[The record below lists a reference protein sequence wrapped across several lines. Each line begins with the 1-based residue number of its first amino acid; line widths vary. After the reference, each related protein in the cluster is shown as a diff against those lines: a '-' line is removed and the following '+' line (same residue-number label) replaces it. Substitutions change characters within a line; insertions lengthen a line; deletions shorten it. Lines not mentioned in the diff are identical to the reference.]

1 MEAARTRP
9 YPTKGYQQTMFCR
22 VPLSSLSLSRFH
34 GSCIRSVFQ
43 FLCAHQPDAA
53 PRFYSILYSNDRK
66 GHRRAATIMPDR
78 STAKYSLQI
87 SSTRIVSVNEARTS
101 YASSVRSE
109 GGTLDREPFSF
120 FRLKR
125 LQSAKVIKR
134 PLNRCEST
142 ETRFGAENIFCPTD
156 RLEQDFNAN
165 VKDTPKV

>member
-1 MEAARTRP
+1 MPLPR
-9 YPTKGYQQTMFCR
+9 KR
-22 VPLSSLSLSRFH
+22 VSADNVLPRAVKLTFFIPIPWILH
-34 GSCIRSVFQ
+34 QIPVFQ

>member
-1 MEAARTRP
+1 MPLPRKRVSADNVLPRAVKLTFFIP
-9 YPTKGYQQTMFCR
+9 IPWILHQIR
-22 VPLSSLSLSRFH
+22 VPIFVRAST
-34 GSCIRSVFQ
+34 GC
-43 FLCAHQPDAA
+43 CAP
-53 PRFYSILYSNDRK
+53 FYSILYSNDRK

>member
-1 MEAARTRP
+1 MEAARTCP
-9 YPTKGYQQTMFCR
+9 YPTGGCQQTMFCR

-109 GGTLDREPFSF
+109 GGTLDREPFF
-120 FRLKR
+120 L
-125 LQSAKVIKR
+125 
-134 PLNRCEST
+134 ST
-142 ETRFGAENIFCPTD
+142 EKITIGEGHKEAVESVQINR
-156 RLEQDFNAN
+156 NAFRSR
-165 VKDTPKV
+165 KYFPS